1 MDLKKIMLAVAL
13 LFSLV
18 ANAQFQVPPVPSD
31 PDVRIGKLD
40 NGLTYYIRH
49 NNWPENRAN
58 FYIAQKVGSLQEEES
73 QRGLAHFLEHMCFNG
88 TKHFPGN
95 NVIRFCEK
103 IGVQFGGDL
112 NAYTSIDETV
122 YNIDNVPTDKP
133 ENIDS
138 CLLILYDWADGLLL
152 EPEEI
157 DKERGVIHEE
167 WRLRT
172 SANSRL
178 LERNLETLY
187 PDSKYGRRFPIGT
200 MEVIDNFKYQ
210 ELRDY
215 YERWYHPTNQGIIV
229 VGNVDVDQVEQ
240 KIKDLFSQ
248 ISNPDNA
255 EPVVSVEVPDNEE
268 PIVVIDHDKELT
280 FTYAELMFKHDAFP
294 KELRGTMALLM
305 QNYMNQ
311 AVSKMLNDRFT
322 EAAQD
327 AACPYTWAAASDA
340 EYIYSTTK
348 EAFDVTIGPKSA
360 GHTAAAL
367 EAAFKVVRQA
377 AEYGFTATEY
387 NRFKLDYLSQLEKLV
402 SNKDKQTNSYFYDRM
417 KDNFLRGDAMPSI
430 DDLNAMM
437 QQIVPNIPVEAI
449 NEAFKETIPAD
460 NKNMVIL
467 AFCSE
472 QDGAAYPTKEQ
483 LLGAVANARQA
494 EIEAYVDNVKSE
506 PLMAELP
513 QAGSIVSEKAD
524 GKMGTTELKLSNGA
538 TVVLK
543 KTDYKLDQVLF
554 SGNGRGGHLT
564 LPTEDRPNYKLF
576 DDVIEASGLGNFSN
590 TELQKALA
598 GKVAS
603 ASLSLGAY
611 GMNAEGSST
620 PKDVEAMLQLNY
632 LYFTAI
638 NKDQKSYDNL
648 IEQYKTLLKNRDT
661 DPMTAFQDSL
671 TATMFAHH
679 PHTAPLKM
687 DDLDKVS
694 YDRILEIASSRTHN
708 AQDWTFY
715 IVGNYDEANIRQLV
729 CQYIASLPATDKNVP
744 VASMLYEYPG
754 GVTDNVFKRK
764 QETPKA
770 IAVMLWHNKQL
781 PLSVEN
787 SVKVDMAGQ
796 ILSMVYLKK
805 IREDASAAYSVGAN
819 GAQQASRDYHTTLI
833 QAYCPMSVDKVAI
846 AMEILGK
853 EVPAMTE
860 SVDESM
866 LTKVKEYML
875 KNIDD
880 AQKTN
885 GYWKEAL
892 EEFHRTGF
900 DGTEGY
906 REVVGKQTVESM
918 KAFMKEFCTGA
929 GHITVAM
936 LPED

>member
-1 MDLKKIMLAVAL
+1 MNLRKIVLALAAIV
-13 LFSLV
+13 SLG
-18 ANAQFQVPPVPSD
+18 ASAQTQVPPVPSD

-58 FYIAQKVGSLQEEES
+58 FYIAQKVGSLQEEET

-88 TKHFPGN
+88 TQNFPGN

-112 NAYTSIDETV
+112 NAYTSIEETV

-138 CLLILYDWADGLLL
+138 CLLILHDWADGLLL

-187 PDSKYGRRFPIGT
+187 PNCKYGRRYPIGT
-200 MEVIDNFKYQ
+200 MEVVDNFKYQ

-240 KIKDLFSQ
+240 KIKDMFSS
-248 ISNPDNA
+248 ITNPADA
-255 EPVVSVEVPDNEE
+255 QPIESVEVPDNEE
-268 PIVVIDHDKELT
+268 PIVVVDHDKELT
-280 FTYAELMFKHDAFP
+280 STGVELMFKHDAFP
-294 KELRGTMALLM
+294 KELRGTMMFLM
-305 QNYMNQ
+305 NEYANQ
-311 AVSKMLNDRFT
+311 AVNKMLNDRFT

-327 AACPYTWAAASDA
+327 PSCPFTSANAYDG
-340 EYIYSTTK
+340 EYLFSSTK
-348 EAFDVTIGPKSA
+348 EAFDISAEPKTLA
-360 GHTAAAL
+360 QTADAM

-387 NRFKLDYLSQLEKLV
+387 NRFKLDYMSQLEKLV
-402 SNKDKQTNSYFYDRM
+402 SNKDKQRNSYFYRQM
-417 KDNFLRGDAMPSI
+417 KNNFLTGDAMPSI
-430 DDLNAMM
+430 DDLYAMM
-437 QQIVPNIPVEAI
+437 QQLVPNIPVEVI

-460 NKNMVIL
+460 NKNMVIV

-472 QDGAAYPTKEQ
+472 QEGDGYPTKEQ
-483 LLGAVANARQA
+483 LLKAVDNARQA
-494 EIEAYVDNVKSE
+494 QIEAYVDNVKSE
-506 PLMAELP
+506 PLMSTLP
-513 QAGSIVSEKAD
+513 TAGSIVSEQKND
-524 GKMGTTELKLSNGA
+524 VMGTTELKLSNGA

-543 KTDYKLDQVLF
+543 KTDYKLDQVVL
-554 SGNGRGGHLT
+554 SGHGRGGQFT
-564 LPTEDRPNYKLF
+564 LPVEDRANWELF

-603 ASLSLGAY
+603 ASLGLGNY
-611 GMNAEGSST
+611 CMNANGSST

-632 LYFTAI
+632 LYFTSI
-638 NKDQKSYDNL
+638 SKDQKSYDNL
-648 IEQYKTLLKNRDT
+648 IEQYKTQLKNRDI
-661 DPMTAFQDSL
+661 DPMVAFSDSL
-671 TATMFAHH
+671 SATIYSHN
-679 PHTAPLKM
+679 PRTAPLKLE
-687 DDLDKVS
+687 DLDKVS

-715 IVGNYDEANIRQLV
+715 IVGNYDEASIRPLV

-744 VASMLYEYPG
+744 EASMQAEMAD
-754 GVTDNVFKRK
+754 GVVDNVFHRK

-770 IAVMLWHNKQL
+770 IAYIIWNNKKM
-781 PLSVEN
+781 PMSVEN
-787 SVKVDMAGQ
+787 DVKADIAGQ

-819 GAQQASRDYHTTLI
+819 GGQSRYIDHHSTTI
-833 QAYCPMSVDKVAI
+833 MAYCPMSVDKVDI
-846 AMEILGK
+846 AMDILDK
-853 EVPAMTE
+853 EVPALAE

-880 AQKTN
+880 QQKTN
-885 GYWKEAL
+885 GYWMNIL
-892 EEFHRTGF
+892 SDYYRLHY
-900 DGTEGY
+900 DGTANY
-906 REVVGKQTVESM
+906 REIVSAQTVDSI
-918 KAFMKEFCTGA
+918 KAFMKEFCAGTGE
-929 GHITVAM
+929 ITVAM
-936 LPED
+936 LPE